1 MDKPESDKPE
11 SSLGGNDPVE
21 QPASSP
27 VEEPVAAQPQ
37 EVLEAAHGVRP
48 PAAKRNPAALFFIAA
63 VVAAMLFVGFH
74 AARRAGS
81 GGAPDSLD
89 PAGKPAPD
97 FTLETLDGTNVTLNS
112 YRGQAVMLNFWA
124 TWCGPCKI
132 EMPWFVELQK
142 EYGPQGLQI
151 VGVAMDDSSK
161 DDIQKFVKEMG
172 VNYTI
177 LVGKES
183 VGQAYGGVD
192 VLPTTFFIDRDGK
205 IVTREFGLQSR
216 SLFVDNIKKALSQGH
231 AVQAQK

>member
-1 MDKPESDKPE
+1 MDKPES
-11 SSLGGNDPVE
+11 SSVENDPVE
-21 QPASSP
+21 QPAPSH
-27 VEEPVAAQPQ
+27 VEEPVAT
-37 EVLEAAHGVRP
+37 RP
-48 PAAKRNPAALFFIAA
+48 PGSKRNPAALFFVATL
-63 VVAAMLFVGFH
+63 VAAMLFLGFH
-74 AARRAGS
+74 AARHAG
-81 GGAPDSLD
+81 GGATDSLD
-89 PAGKPAPD
+89 PTGKPAPD
-97 FTLETLDGTNVTLNS
+97 FTLETPDGKNVSLSN

-151 VGVAMDDSSK
+151 LGVAMDDSSK
-161 DDIQKFVKEMG
+161 EDIQKFAKEMG

-177 LVGKES
+177 LIGREA

-216 SLFVDNIKKALSQGH
+216 SLFVDNIKKALGQ
-231 AVQAQK
+231 